1 MKFMWFIFISIM
13 CYKHWLCLKLK
24 KAIRNTK
31 QNVVDKVN
39 LNIINKP
46 EYSKWIYS
54 ELEEDLIRNVKDN
67 EMVSGAD
74 LAQIHTQIGKYLPMN
89 LVFHAKALNYLKNGA
104 NKDYQGLR

>member
-1 MKFMWFIFISIM
+1 MKFICFIFINIM
-13 CYKHWLCLKLK
+13 CYQSWLGLKLI
-24 KAIRNTK
+24 KAIRDTK
-31 QNVVDKVN
+31 QTVVDKVN

-89 LVFHAKALNYLKNGA
+89 MVFHAKVLNYLKNGI
-104 NKDYQGLR
+104 NKDY

>member
-1 MKFMWFIFISIM
+1 MKFMCFIFINIM
-13 CYKHWLCLKLK
+13 CYQSWLGLKLR
-24 KAIRNTK
+24 KAIRDTK
-31 QNVVDKVN
+31 QTVVDKVN

-54 ELEEDLIRNVKDN
+54 ELEEDLIQNVKDN

-89 LVFHAKALNYLKNGA
+89 MVFHAKALNYLKNGI
-104 NKDYQGLR
+104 NKDY

>member
-1 MKFMWFIFISIM
+1 MKFMLFIFICIM
-13 CYKHWLCLKLK
+13 CYKRWLCLKLRK
-24 KAIRNTK
+24 VIVNTK
-31 QNVVDKVN
+31 QNVIDNKN

-74 LAQIHTQIGKYLPMN
+74 LAQIHAQIGMHLPMN
-89 LVFHAKALNYLKNGA
+89 LVFHAKALNYLKNGVSR
-104 NKDYQGLR
+104 DYQGVR